1 MAEAPVATPAP
12 AAQVPTPTPTPA
24 PDPGPTSTPTLT
36 PAPVAVAPVAASPN
50 VTKLPEATPTP
61 EPDPFASLKPENKQ
75 LVESSGWKSLDA
87 VVESYNSLR
96 QELRNKGMLGDLP
109 KDATPEQRAEWNK
122 SRGRPNVA
130 GEYTLSMPQ
139 EMPKDMPY
147 DGTFAETFRQWSFD
161 VGLTPWQADALHN
174 RYVNMM
180 ASSFKESGEKA
191 NSDVTASHA
200 DLVQAWGAE
209 GSDKYNRNVEMATR
223 ALRHLDPGLSDALK
237 EIGVLA
243 SDGTVVKAAVAKALA
258 VAGHKLYGEDTLYG
272 SGNTVINNPWAKGK
286 ENLTE
291 QGRIFQADPDR
302 ARRLA
307 KAAGVNLTI

>member
-1 MAEAPVATPAP
+1 MADAPVVTPTP
-12 AAQVPTPTPTPA
+12 VAQVPTPTPTP
-24 PDPGPTSTPTLT
+24 T
-36 PAPVAVAPVAASPN
+36 PAPVVTPTPAPTPTPIAPVAAPSN
-50 VTKLPEATPTP
+50 TVKLNEPPP
-61 EPDPFASLKPENKQ
+61 EPPADPFASLKPENKQ

-109 KDATPEQRAEWNK
+109 KEATPEQRAEWNK
-122 SRGRPNVA
+122 SRGRPDVA
-130 GEYTLSMPQ
+130 ASYELSMPQ

-147 DGTFAETFRQWSFD
+147 DGTFAETFKQWSFD
-161 VGLTPWQADALHN
+161 IGLTPWQADALHS
-174 RYVNMM
+174 RYVGMM
-180 ASSFKESGEKA
+180 ASSFKETGEKA
-191 NSDVTASHA
+191 NADVAASHA
-200 DLVQAWGAE
+200 ELVKVWGAE
-209 GSDKYNRNVEMATR
+209 GSDKYNKNVEMATR

-258 VAGHKLYGEDTLYG
+258 VAGHRLYSEDVLYG

-291 QGRIFQADPDR
+291 QGRIFQADPER

-307 KAAGVNLTI
+307 AAVGVNLSI